1 MQWVLRRRE
10 NAANRSGRDGQRVGL
25 RPIAYD
31 GVAMAGPRVR
41 DIRLPRIVGWTIA
54 AGLAEQQLDLEEVVS
69 KAGHARGVR
78 QDRCRGEHDESQ
90 RHDQRHCPAEPGQA
104 QCR

>member
-1 MQWVLRRRE
+1 MQRVIRRRL
-10 NAANRSGRDGQRVGL
+10 NGADRSGREGQRVGL

-31 GVAMAGPRVR
+31 GVAMARPRVR
-41 DIRLPRIVGWTIA
+41 DIRLPRVTGWTIA

-69 KAGHARGVR
+69 KVGHARGVR

-90 RHDQRHCPAEPGQA
+90 RHDQRHRPAEPGQA
-104 QCR
+104 